1 MHSLQFHCILQVE
14 VKLIPGEHPLLPLHV
29 LGRDD
34 ANHYHILVIRF
45 NLKGTASI
53 ISSDPPCKDDNARFR
68 TLPLKLC
75 LIKY

>member
-45 NLKGTASI
+45 NLKTASI